1 MNVINYQCNTIEYKG
16 VDYPFRLVWFDEY
29 NVEVMIS
36 TVILSNQ
43 LFSSEGTWSDSL
55 AEYIDNKIIYYVD
68 ENEITQSDNYLR
80 QILQTNIL

>member
-1 MNVINYQCNTIEYKG
+1 M
-16 VDYPFRLVWFDEY
+16 DYPFRLVWFDEY
-29 NVEVMIS
+29 NAEVMIS

-43 LFSSEGTWSDSL
+43 LFSSKGMWSDTL

>member
-29 NVEVMIS
+29 NAEMMIS
-36 TVILSNQ
+36 TVNLNNE
-43 LFSSEGTWSDSL
+43 LFSSKVMLRDSL
-55 AEYIDNKIIYYVD
+55 SEYIDNKIIYYVD

>member
-1 MNVINYQCNTIEYKG
+1 MNVINYQCKTIRYKG

-29 NVEVMIS
+29 NAEVMIS

-43 LFSSEGTWSDSL
+43 LFSSKGTWSDTL

-68 ENEITQSDNYLR
+68 EGEIIESDNYL
-80 QILQTNIL
+80 QQLLKTNIL

>member
-1 MNVINYQCNTIEYKG
+1 M
-16 VDYPFRLVWFDEY
+16 DYPFRLVWFDEY
-29 NVEVMIS
+29 NAEVMIS

-68 ENEITQSDNYLR
+68 EGEIIESDNYLQQLLKKIYYDKIPIFSSLSR
-80 QILQTNIL
+80 RDG